1 MTFFIGVWY
10 KYVSYSILSSKHRP
24 NRASI
29 TTSKH
34 PTNSPLLVRQK
45 MEPVGAISEGEWG
58 SLSGMYTTEEAEFMA
73 QLLGNCSSFP
83 NELDGGSS
91 LGIPSAFWAAGHE
104 SVNKSLYCSSDAA
117 NTNLYCFSQGSS
129 YSGGSSSLF
138 PNSSQGNY
146 YLSDFQQVLGGNNSA
161 MSMDFCIGDDKNNS
175 LAVQVFADSLM
186 EGDEYCLNV
195 EECRRN
201 FPEMPELPSATE
213 DKNNKMPENSKKR
226 MRDSGD
232 VSIKKKFFIS
242 SYGGAYI
249 FCRSLI
255 VVLQCRSKRT
265 RGM

>member
-1 MTFFIGVWY
+1 
-10 KYVSYSILSSKHRP
+10 
-24 NRASI
+24 
-29 TTSKH
+29 
-34 PTNSPLLVRQK
+34 

-129 YSGGSSSLF
+129 SYSGGSSSLF

-146 YLSDFQQVLGGNNSA
+146 YLSDSQQVLGGNNSA